1 MAKQSLLKNT
11 DSIGNIQD
19 SINAFGKSLRAA
31 NNTSSVIIRK
41 LNESNRSKKG
51 AIGKERML
59 YQKRRSAV
67 RMREKE
73 DVIEASKVSGI
84 FRRTS
89 KVIGD
94 STKGFLGRIM
104 DFLGTIL
111 VGWVVTNL
119 PVIINTVEDLIV
131 RIQKAAGVLT
141 GWFEGTRNFFTGFT
155 SELGNVLSRVTGVDL
170 QGDKKQAEEARDDVL
185 SGTRQVENDFNR
197 MQEML
202 RKFDLMKLLG
212 FKKDEEPESRIQ
224 TNQGTQGS
232 GQPATRDA
240 QDQQTQGGEQYSEPE
255 TGSGQVISGQQVY
268 QYLRSKNISHNHAL
282 GITANVLGESGFRID
297 ADEAGDGSKG
307 IGLFQYTFPSR
318 KEAFLQAVPDYKTN
332 WKGQSTTLTL
342 RSEIS

>member
-131 RIQKAAGVLT
+131 RIQK
-141 GWFEGTRNFFTGFT
+141 
-155 SELGNVLSRVTGVDL
+155 SC
-170 QGDKKQAEEARDDVL
+170 
-185 SGTRQVENDFNR
+185 
-197 MQEML
+197 
-202 RKFDLMKLLG
+202 
-212 FKKDEEPESRIQ
+212 
-224 TNQGTQGS
+224 
-232 GQPATRDA
+232 
-240 QDQQTQGGEQYSEPE
+240 
-255 TGSGQVISGQQVY
+255 
-268 QYLRSKNISHNHAL
+268 RSI
-282 GITANVLGESGFRID
+282 
-297 ADEAGDGSKG
+297 
-307 IGLFQYTFPSR
+307 
-318 KEAFLQAVPDYKTN
+318 N
-332 WKGQSTTLTL
+332 WMV
-342 RSEIS
+342 